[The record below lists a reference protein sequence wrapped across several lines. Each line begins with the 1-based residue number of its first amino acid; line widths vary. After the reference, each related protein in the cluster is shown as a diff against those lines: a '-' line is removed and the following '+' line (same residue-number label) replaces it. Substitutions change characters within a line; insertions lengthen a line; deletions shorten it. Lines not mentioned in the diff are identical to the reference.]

1 MKDPIETKQHAAA
14 ALLQLIDQR
23 IRSNGVN
30 PPFELADIAV
40 DAIALHAHVL
50 ATSKPSHDLAIDAV
64 DQPDG

>member
-14 ALLQLIDQR
+14 ALLRLVDQR
-23 IRSNGVN
+23 IQSNGVN

-50 ATSKPSHDLAIDAV
+50 ATSRGSRE
-64 DQPDG
+64 G